1 MSVGAQLHL
10 MRALVRNLGDRLAF
24 ANTRGTAPAA
34 APKEGGT
41 A

>member
-1 MSVGAQLHL
+1 MSLGAQLHL

-24 ANTRGTAPAA
+24 SNARA
-34 APKEGGT
+34 APQGAAKEGGT